1 MKQSKIFI
9 YGRHA
14 VAEALM
20 RRPDCVRKIHLA
32 SSMDDRE
39 LRELIKRS
47 GVPVEKLDDRKAT
60 SQAEGN
66 APHQGVIALIALG
79 GLVVPFEKFLDTF
92 EPTPDTS
99 LVFLSEVQ
107 DPHNVGA
114 IIRSAAAFGAS
125 AVLFAEQHQAG
136 ITGAVIKA
144 SAGTAFTIPLVQVS
158 GTQQALSAIKKK
170 GVVLYGLAGEGK
182 DTLWDQEFTQPSMFV
197 LGNEA
202 HGIAPAAKSLCDH
215 MLSIPISSS
224 AESLNVAAAGA
235 VALYEWST
243 QHPGA
248 LQ

>member
-1 MKQSKIFI
+1 MKQNKIFI
-9 YGRHA
+9 YGKHA

-20 RRPDCVRKIHLA
+20 RRPASVRKIHLA
-32 SSMDDRE
+32 SSMDDRD

-47 GVPVEKLDDRKAT
+47 GVQTEKLDDRKAT

-66 APHQGVIALIALG
+66 ASHQGVIALISLS
-79 GLVVPFEKFLDTF
+79 GLVMPFEKFLESF
-92 EPTPDTS
+92 EPTANTS

-125 AVLFAEQHQAG
+125 AVFFAEHNQAS

-144 SAGTAFTIPLVQVS
+144 SAGTAFTLPLVLVP
-158 GTQQALSAIKKK
+158 GTQQALSALKKK
-170 GVVLYGLAGEGK
+170 GVLIYGLAGEGGNV
-182 DTLWDQEFTQPSMFV
+182 LWDQEFTQPTLFV

-202 HGIAPAAKSLCDH
+202 HGIAPAAKTLCDT
-215 MLSIPISSS
+215 MLSIPISGK

-243 QHPGA
+243 QHPDA

>member
-1 MKQSKIFI
+1 MKQNKIFI
-9 YGRHA
+9 YGKHA
-14 VAEALM
+14 VAEALTQ
-20 RRPDCVRKIHLA
+20 RLESVRKIHLA
-32 SSMDDRE
+32 SSMDDRG

-66 APHQGVIALIALG
+66 AAHQGVIALISLS
-79 GLVVPFEKFLDTF
+79 GLIVSFEKFLDTF
-92 EPTPDTS
+92 EPTIDTV

-125 AVLFAEQHQAG
+125 AVLFAEHNQAS

-144 SAGTAFTIPLVQVS
+144 SAGTAFTLPLVQVS
-158 GTQQALSAIKKK
+158 GTQQALSALKKK
-170 GVVLYGLAGEGK
+170 GMMVYGLAGEGGT
-182 DTLWDQEFTQPSMFV
+182 TLWDTEFTKPSVFV

-202 HGIAPAAKSLCDH
+202 RGIAPAARTLCDT
-215 MLSIPISSS
+215 MLSIPMSSR

-235 VALYEWST
+235 TVLYEWST
-243 QHPGA
+243 QHPDA
-248 LQ
+248 LL

>member
-14 VAEALM
+14 VTEALTHA
-20 RRPDCVRKIHLA
+20 PQAVRKVHLA
-32 SSMDDRE
+32 SSMDDAR

-47 GVPVEKLDDRKAT
+47 GVPTEKLDERRAT

-66 APHQGVIALIALG
+66 APHQGVIALVSLA
-79 GLVVPFEKFLDTF
+79 GLVQPFEKFIDTF
-92 EPTPDTS
+92 LPTADTS
-99 LVFLSEVQ
+99 LVFMSEVQ

-114 IIRSAAAFGAS
+114 IIRSAAAFGAR
-125 AVLFAEQHQAG
+125 AVLFAEQNQAG
-136 ITGAVIKA
+136 ITGAVIKT
-144 SAGTAFTIPLVQVS
+144 SAGTAFTISLVAVS

-170 GVVLYGLAGEGK
+170 GVAIYGLTGEGK
-182 DTLWDQEFTQPSMFV
+182 ETLWDQEFTRPTMFV

-202 HGIAPAAKSLCDH
+202 HGIAPAAKALCEK
-215 MLSIPISSS
+215 MLAVPISSR

>member
-14 VAEALM
+14 VTEALTHA
-20 RRPDCVRKIHLA
+20 PDSVRKVLLA
-32 SSMDDRE
+32 KGMDDRT

-47 GVPVEKLDDRKAT
+47 QVPTEVLDDRRAT
-60 SQAEGN
+60 SQVEGN
-66 APHQGVIALIALG
+66 APHQGVIALISLS
-79 GLVVPFEKFLDTF
+79 GLVQPFEKFLDTF
-92 EPTPDTS
+92 EPAADTS
-99 LVFLSEVQ
+99 LVFMSEVQ

-125 AVLFAEQHQAG
+125 AVLFAEHNQAG

-144 SAGTAFTIPLVQVS
+144 SAGTAFTIPLVAVS

-170 GVVLYGLAGEGK
+170 GVAIYGLAGESK
-182 DTLWDQEFTQPSMFV
+182 DTVWDQEFTQPTMFV

-202 HGIAPAAKSLCDH
+202 HGIAPAAKSLCDK
-215 MLSIPISSS
+215 MLAIPMSGR
-224 AESLNVAAAGA
+224 AESLNVAAASA

-243 QHPGA
+243 QHPEA